1 MKKVTINGYTVW
13 AWYAGFPEF
22 SVEKDGVEVVRT
34 FRIGDVA
41 AFLGMPWEAVSD
53 EIYTKGEEVC

>member
-1 MKKVTINGYTVW
+1 MKKATINGCIVRE
-13 AWYAGFPEF
+13 WYAGFSEF

-41 AFLGMPWEAVSD
+41 AYLGMPWEAVCE
-53 EIYTKGEEVC
+53 EIDKKGEEVC